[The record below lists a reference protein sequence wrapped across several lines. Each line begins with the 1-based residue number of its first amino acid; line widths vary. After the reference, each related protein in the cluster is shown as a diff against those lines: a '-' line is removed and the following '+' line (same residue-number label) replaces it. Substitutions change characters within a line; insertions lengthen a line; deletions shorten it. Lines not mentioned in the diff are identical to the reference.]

1 MGKRGALLLMALG
14 FISQARA
21 LDRIQIVAPS
31 KFVLGEGAFSIRVK
45 PLNGDAID
53 STPCPIRFLNLP
65 QGVTVASKTLPK
77 EDVLKGETEFEVHVA
92 SSVKTGPLGLIVQ
105 TSSAPVVLGSA
116 VVVVEGSPAR
126 LVVSPLPTEVGSSSR
141 FLRVVV
147 LDNRGLV
154 VSSFHQDVDLKVSV
168 GTLENALLKGTLF
181 DNGVATTELRFVGG
195 KPPSAPVRVTAV
207 LKRLYPGQTS
217 KTKGEALLSGGLR

>member
-1 MGKRGALLLMALG
+1 MIGRCSLRQIPLRNNLKKNESLSMRKQNIINSSNFRPVWRMWMGEFSNPINPVHEGQKMVGVKKGSSRGPMGKRGALLLMALG

-141 FLRVVV
+141 FPT
-147 LDNRGLV
+147 
-154 VSSFHQDVDLKVSV
+154 F
-168 GTLENALLKGTLF
+168 
-181 DNGVATTELRFVGG
+181 
-195 KPPSAPVRVTAV
+195 PPTP
-207 LKRLYPGQTS
+207 
-217 KTKGEALLSGGLR
+217 